1 MEKPLITIPERDA
14 PVTGMP
20 PEVKS
25 RFDKIDNILIAV
37 VASVL
42 VSLVAVIISV
52 IGLFLD
58 QMRYNNAAYSEYSGK
73 IESVETTQ
81 KINEEFLRQVQ
92 ELSEQNKEQL
102 EIIKKLLEEN
112 YEIIN

>member
-1 MEKPLITIPERDA
+1 MEEKPLITFPEKDGQI
-14 PVTGMP
+14 GMSP
-20 PEVKS
+20 NEVKN

-58 QMRYNNAAYSEYSGK
+58 QMRYNNAAYKDYSEK
-73 IESVETTQ
+73 INIQNQLLEINKTQEQSIKDNQDIILKQQ
-81 KINEEFLRQVQ
+81 KI
-92 ELSEQNKEQL
+92 
-102 EIIKKLLEEN
+102 IEN
-112 YEIIN
+112 LNN

>member
-1 MEKPLITIPERDA
+1 MEDKPLITIPNDGQI
-14 PVTGMP
+14 GMTP
-20 PEVKS
+20 TEVKN

-58 QMRYNNAAYSEYSGK
+58 QMRYNNAAYRDYSE
-73 IESVETTQ
+73 
-81 KINEEFLRQVQ
+81 KINI
-92 ELSEQNKEQL
+92 QNETL
-102 EIIKKLLEEN
+102 EINNNLEKSIKDN
-112 YEIIN
+112 QDIILKQQKVIEDLTDNN